1 MTITFKKLEEQYAN
15 QKRDHDD
22 VVDKLHMMN
31 KARYTLETENGDEKQ
46 RN

>member
-1 MTITFKKLEEQYAN
+1 MTITFKKLEEQYGDL
-15 QKRDHDD
+15 KRDHDD